1 MIEMKTPKVVGC
13 LVCGFRSENVIE
25 IENFQDEGCPDC
37 NKQQMNCEM
46 CGNKNGSFASRL
58 YQYANGETFRA
69 LVCSACADL
78 HDKLAGKK

>member
-1 MIEMKTPKVVGC
+1 
-13 LVCGFRSENVIE
+13 
-25 IENFQDEGCPDC
+25 
-37 NKQQMNCEM
+37 M

-58 YQYANGETFRA
+58 YGYENGETFRA